1 MNRLPNQLLLIILLT
16 YAGIGIT
23 HAQSVRNQTLS
34 AMGSQ
39 SISLSSGLRIQQ
51 SIGQSS
57 ITGTY
62 TTHTAYLSQGFLR
75 GRIVPSKEIFLPF
88 SVVAFPNAFTEQI
101 SFRFTSDHVEPTQVS
116 IHDSQGKKVYEQLH
130 LPKNQ
135 EIEIQLAHLAPGI
148 YLVDLRTSSRST
160 QVRILKNR

>member
-1 MNRLPNQLLLIILLT
+1 MLKISLSLLDFGLT
-16 YAGIGIT
+16 KAT
-23 HAQSVRNQTLS
+23 QAQTLCNETIGT
-34 AMGSQ
+34 MGSQ
-39 SISLSSGLRIQQ
+39 AINLSSDLRVQQ

-57 ITGTY
+57 IKGTF

-75 GRIVPSKEIFLPF
+75 GRITPSKEIFLPF
-88 SVVAFPNAFTEQI
+88 SVVAFPNAFEDQI
-101 SFRFTSDHVEPTQVS
+101 RFRFTSDHVEPTQER

-148 YLVDLRTSSRST
+148 YLVELSTNNRST

>member
-1 MNRLPNQLLLIILLT
+1 MQKVKLTLFILPLILGLEGLT
-16 YAGIGIT
+16 F
-23 HAQSVRNQTLS
+23 AQSLHHQTLS

-39 SISLSSGLRIQQ
+39 TISLTSGLLVQQ

-57 ITGTY
+57 VTGTFN
-62 TTHTAYLSQGFLR
+62 TNSTYLSQGFLR
-75 GRIVPSKEIFLPF
+75 GRIAPSKEIFLPF
-88 SVVAFPNAFTEQI
+88 SVVAFPNAFEDQI
-101 SFRFTSDHVEPTQVS
+101 RFRFTSDHVEPTQVS

-135 EIEIQLAHLAPGI
+135 EIEVQLAHLAPGI
-148 YLVDLRTSSRST
+148 YLVDLHTDRRST